1 MKKSILLLALCLS
14 LGLVFTSC
22 KGEKK
27 EGAETTESHAA
38 EKADMAMVDV
48 YQCPMD
54 CEKGKTYEEE
64 GKCPV
69 CEMALKKVEK
79 EEEGTHTHDN
89 GETHESHD
97 KDADGGDKGNGEKKS
112 DHGHEH

>member
-14 LGLVFTSC
+14 FGIVFTSC

-27 EGAETTESHAA
+27 EETETQESHAA
-38 EKADMAMVDV
+38 EKADLAMADI

-54 CEKGKTYEEE
+54 CEKGKTYDKE
-64 GKCPV
+64 GECPT
-69 CEMALKKVEK
+69 CKMALKKVEK
-79 EEEGTHTHDN
+79 HEGHDN
-89 GETHESHD
+89 DEKHTDDHDNKGDHEGET
-97 KDADGGDKGNGEKKS
+97 KS